1 MATKTQDPPA
11 EQTEETTEE
20 TVVLDVDD
28 SLFAAAQYDDPKLYL
43 DKVDEKDVDKIR
55 VEFSGS
61 VMLDRKD
68 AEDVALIR
76 SLKLGKPLELRVAAT
91 CNSKKTGY
99 TTGKEG
105 DLDAIVF
112 TGGLK
117 IDTLYVLTPEEL

>member
-1 MATKTQDPPA
+1 MATRTADP
-11 EQTEETTEE
+11 TVDEET
-20 TVVLDVDD
+20 DVEVDAEVD
-28 SLFAAAQYDDPKLYL
+28 AEDALFAAAQYDDPALYL
-43 DKVDEKDVDKIR
+43 GKVDEKDIDKIR

-68 AEDVALIR
+68 ENDVDFMR
-76 SLKLGKPLELRVAAT
+76 RLKLGQSVELRIAAT
-91 CNSKKTGY
+91 CASKKHGY

-117 IDTLYVLTPEEL
+117 VDTLYRLAPEEL